1 MGPLRRGA
9 IVACAPL
16 LLLLVGGA
24 TRSALD
30 PGLWELRNSPG
41 VATLDGR
48 ALKDLP
54 LGPIKTDRICLTAS
68 QAASPAQFLI
78 RDLGQACTVETSTV
92 ARGRLR
98 IAGRCPNQVEGPDGR
113 FELNGRYRRNSYDVR
128 FATTATGENGRMTF
142 SGRMTGK
149 RVGACRT
156 Q

>member
-1 MGPLRRGA
+1 VGPFRRGA
-9 IVACAPL
+9 TIASAPL
-16 LLLLVGGA
+16 LLLLVGASSG
-24 TRSALD
+24 SALD
-30 PGLWELRNSPG
+30 PGLWELRNTPG

-48 ALKDLP
+48 PLKDLP
-54 LGPIKTDRICLTAS
+54 LGPIKTDRMCLTPS

-78 RDLGQACTVETSTV
+78 RDLGQACTVESSTV

-113 FELNGRYRRNSYDVR
+113 FELSGKYRRNSYDVR
-128 FATTATGENGRMTF
+128 FATTAIGENGRMTF

-149 RVGACRT
+149 RVGACPT